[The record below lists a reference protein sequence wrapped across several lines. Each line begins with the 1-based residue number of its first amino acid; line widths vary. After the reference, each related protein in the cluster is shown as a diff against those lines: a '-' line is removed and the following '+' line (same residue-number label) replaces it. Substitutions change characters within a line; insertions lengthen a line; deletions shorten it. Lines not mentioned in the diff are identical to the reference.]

1 MKKLI
6 LFYGLFI
13 IFSHSAY
20 AKEEITKDNFIE
32 VICGES
38 SDYALQVM
46 HKRQTGVTITEA
58 LNEVNRISMPGPRRT
73 FFKSIV
79 YNAYKGPRVIDEKQR
94 STIESEF
101 SNEVYLSCAELWGSS
116 EF

>member
-13 IFSHSAY
+13 IFSHSTY

-101 SNEVYLSCAELWGSS
+101 SNEVYLSCVELWGSS